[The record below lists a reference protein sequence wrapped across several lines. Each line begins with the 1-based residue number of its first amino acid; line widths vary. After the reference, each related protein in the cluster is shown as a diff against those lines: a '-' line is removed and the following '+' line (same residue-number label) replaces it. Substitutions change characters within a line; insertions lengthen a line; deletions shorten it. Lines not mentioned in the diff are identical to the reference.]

1 MPDGAVAATLPGPI
15 GPYRVEGV
23 LGQGA
28 MSVVY
33 RATDGRDGRP
43 VALKLLRGELLAAAE
58 RNAVLTR
65 FAREAQIG
73 LKLDHPNIVR
83 VHDYG
88 TLDAA
93 QGGAPY
99 LAMELIR
106 GRELKQYLEADRPL
120 SIQQGGT
127 LMAAVL
133 DALAFAHA
141 RNIIHRDIKPA
152 NIVVEDD
159 LTPKLADF
167 GIAQISSSDLTQAGD
182 LLGTPAYMAP
192 EVLRGEKADPRSD
205 LFSAGV
211 VLYYLLAQRRPFS
224 GSVATVM
231 QQILFVEPPPP
242 SHANPDLPSPFDSLI
257 LKALA
262 KTPADRF
269 ASAGEFADAL
279 RRALAIAGTMQAPA
293 PSAELTLFGTEP
305 PDIAPP
311 LDRNALL
318 AALETAL
325 RAIPGQPIDARR
337 LDELLGMLADWQAGG
352 EQATSTGELQ
362 RWQSLLLGAGIE
374 PLTEL
379 IVAAAPAPRAAPAS
393 QRRDWMPLVRLFAAL
408 NRALA
413 GTPAADRARMSA
425 ARIAFDLSGRF
436 FLYSGELNRVLMD
449 GDNPDIQ
456 MLSLDFLRLELLQH
470 ALEELGAEA
479 ELAQSRSAMLMFAV
493 QVIRKVTQILRAC
506 TDGNDG
512 LARFGVAII
521 LANIEELI
529 VMAQRLFETGGQATG
544 GLPQDAVAEFIA
556 AAGRFASLSVE
567 ELRGEVAQ
575 ANMVGGNL
583 AGGGS
588 ADSFAARLR
597 GVGQLYLF
605 ATRLT
610 APDCAPMMH
619 SLSTM
624 LYGLVA
630 GLTADLGNAPV
641 SDTGARARLV
651 ALADMASG
659 LGWSEVERI
668 ALTAL
673 RRWAVAG
680 VTA

>member
-1 MPDGAVAATLPGPI
+1 MPDGSVGGALPGPI

-33 RATDGRDGRP
+33 RATDGRTGQP

-58 RNAVLTR
+58 RNAVLAR
-65 FAREAQIG
+65 FGREAEIG
-73 LKLDHPNIVR
+73 LKLDHRNIVR

-88 TLDAA
+88 VLDAA
-93 QGGAPY
+93 HGGAPY
-99 LAMELIR
+99 LAMELIQ
-106 GRELKQYLEADRPL
+106 GKELKHYLEADTPL
-120 SIQQGGT
+120 STQQGGA

-192 EVLRGEKADPRSD
+192 EVLRGEKADARSD

-242 SHANPDLPSPFDSLI
+242 SHGNPELPPPFDTVI

-262 KTPADRF
+262 KAPADRYG
-269 ASAGEFADAL
+269 SAAEFAEAL
-279 RRALAIAGTMQAPA
+279 RHALAVAGTMRAAPPA
-293 PSAELTLFGTEP
+293 AELTLFNADIP
-305 PDIAPP
+305 AAIAPAR
-311 LDRNALL
+311 DRDAIA

-325 RAIPGQPIDARR
+325 RAIPGQPIDARK
-337 LDELLGMLADWQAGG
+337 LTELLDLLAEWQAGAG
-352 EQATSTGELQ
+352 GDAQ
-362 RWQSLLLGAGIE
+362 RWQSVLLGSGIE

-379 IVAAAPAPRAAPAS
+379 IVSATPAPRAAPAS
-393 QRRDWMPLVRLFAAL
+393 QRRDWMPLVRLFAAM

-456 MLSLDFLRLELLQH
+456 MLSLDFLRLEILQH

-556 AAGRFASLSVE
+556 AAGRFATLSVE
-567 ELRGEVAQ
+567 ELRGEVTT
-575 ANMVGGNL
+575 G
-583 AGGGS
+583 AGTPE
-588 ADSFAARLR
+588 SFGARLR

-610 APDCAPMMH
+610 APDCAPLMH

-641 SDTGARARLV
+641 GDTGARTRLV
-651 ALADMASG
+651 ALAEMASG

-668 ALTAL
+668 AVTAL

-680 VTA
+680 AAA

>member
-1 MPDGAVAATLPGPI
+1 MPDGAVGGVLPGPI

-33 RATDGRDGRP
+33 RATDGRSGLP

-58 RNAVLTR
+58 RNAVLAR
-65 FAREAQIG
+65 FGREAQIG

-99 LAMELIR
+99 LAMELIQ
-106 GRELKQYLEADRPL
+106 GKELKQYLEADTPL
-120 SIQQGGT
+120 SVQQGGA

-141 RNIIHRDIKPA
+141 RNVIHRDIKPA
-152 NIVVEDD
+152 NIVVQDD

-192 EVLRGEKADPRSD
+192 EVLRGEKADARSD

-242 SHANPDLPSPFDSLI
+242 SHGNPELPPPFDTVI

-262 KTPADRF
+262 KAPADRY
-269 ASAGEFADAL
+269 ASAAEFAEAL
-279 RRALAIAGTMQAPA
+279 RHALVVAGTMQAPV
-293 PSAELTLFGTEP
+293 PTAELTLFNAEVP
-305 PDIAPP
+305 AAAP
-311 LDRNALL
+311 LRDRDALA

-325 RAIPGQPIDARR
+325 RAIPGQPLDARK
-337 LDELLGMLADWQAGG
+337 LTELLDMLTDWQAGSG
-352 EQATSTGELQ
+352 GDAQ
-362 RWQSLLLGAGIE
+362 RWQSVLLGAGIE

-379 IVAAAPAPRAAPAS
+379 IVASTPAPRATPAS
-393 QRRDWMPLVRLFAAL
+393 QRRDWMPMVRLFAAMT
-408 NRALA
+408 RALA
-413 GTPAADRARMSA
+413 GTPAADRAKMSA

-456 MLSLDFLRLELLQH
+456 MLSLDFLRLEILQH

-567 ELRGEVAQ
+567 ELRGEVAT
-575 ANMVGGNL
+575 G
-583 AGGGS
+583 AGT
-588 ADSFAARLR
+588 AESFAARLR

-610 APDCAPMMH
+610 APDCAALMH

-641 SDTGARARLV
+641 GDTGARSRLV
-651 ALADMASG
+651 ALAEMASG

-680 VTA
+680 VAA

>member
-1 MPDGAVAATLPGPI
+1 MPDGSVGGVLPGPI

-33 RATDGRDGRP
+33 RATDGRTGQP

-58 RNAVLTR
+58 RNAVLAR
-65 FAREAQIG
+65 FGREAEIG
-73 LKLDHPNIVR
+73 LKLDHRNIVR

-88 TLDAA
+88 MLDAA
-93 QGGAPY
+93 HGGAPY
-99 LAMELIR
+99 LAMELIQ
-106 GRELKQYLEADRPL
+106 GKELKHYLEADTPL
-120 SIQQGGT
+120 SVQQGGA

-152 NIVVEDD
+152 NIVVEAD

-192 EVLRGEKADPRSD
+192 EVLRGEKADARSD

-242 SHANPDLPSPFDSLI
+242 SHGNPELPPPFDSVI
-257 LKALA
+257 LRALA
-262 KTPADRF
+262 KAPADRY
-269 ASAGEFADAL
+269 AGAAEFAEAL
-279 RRALAIAGTMQAPA
+279 RHALAVAGTMGASAPTAEVTLFNAELPATAAPA
-293 PSAELTLFGTEP
+293 R
-305 PDIAPP
+305 
-311 LDRNALL
+311 DRDALA

-325 RAIPGQPIDARR
+325 RAIPGQPIDARK
-337 LDELLGMLADWQAGG
+337 LTELLDLLAEWQAGSG
-352 EQATSTGELQ
+352 GDAQ
-362 RWQSLLLGAGIE
+362 RWQSVLLGAGIE

-379 IVAAAPAPRAAPAS
+379 IVAATPAPRAAPAS
-393 QRRDWMPLVRLFAAL
+393 QRRDWMPLVRLFAAM

-413 GTPAADRARMSA
+413 GTPAADRAKMSA

-456 MLSLDFLRLELLQH
+456 MLSLDFLRLEILQH

-556 AAGRFASLSVE
+556 AAGRFATLSVE
-567 ELRGEVAQ
+567 ELRGEVAT
-575 ANMVGGNL
+575 G
-583 AGGGS
+583 AGTPE
-588 ADSFAARLR
+588 SFGARLR

-610 APDCAPMMH
+610 APDCAPLMH

-641 SDTGARARLV
+641 GDTGARTRLV
-651 ALADMASG
+651 ALAEMASG

-668 ALTAL
+668 AVTAL

-680 VTA
+680 AAV

>member
-1 MPDGAVAATLPGPI
+1 MPDGAVGGVLPGPI

-33 RATDGRDGRP
+33 RATDGRSGQP
-43 VALKLLRGELLAAAE
+43 VALKLLRAELLAAAE
-58 RNAVLTR
+58 RNAVLAR
-65 FAREAQIG
+65 FGREAQIG

-93 QGGAPY
+93 QGDAPY

-106 GRELKQYLEADRPL
+106 GRELKQYLEADTPL
-120 SIQQGGT
+120 SVQQGGA

-141 RNIIHRDIKPA
+141 RNVIHRDIKPA
-152 NIVVEDD
+152 NIVVQED

-192 EVLRGEKADPRSD
+192 EVLRGEKADARSD

-242 SHANPDLPSPFDSLI
+242 SHGNPELPPPFDTVI

-262 KTPADRF
+262 KAPADRY
-269 ASAGEFADAL
+269 ASAAEFAEAL
-279 RRALAIAGTMQAPA
+279 RHALAVAGTMRVAVPT
-293 PSAELTLFGTEP
+293 AEQTLFNAEVPTV
-305 PDIAPP
+305 AP
-311 LDRNALL
+311 LRDRDALA
-318 AALETAL
+318 AALEAAL
-325 RAIPGQPIDARR
+325 RAIPGQPLDARK
-337 LDELLGMLADWQAGG
+337 LTELLDMLADWQAGSG
-352 EQATSTGELQ
+352 GDAQ
-362 RWQSLLLGAGIE
+362 RWQSVLLGAGIE

-379 IVAAAPAPRAAPAS
+379 IVASTPAPRAAPAS
-393 QRRDWMPLVRLFAAL
+393 QRRDWMPMVRLFAAMTRVL
-408 NRALA
+408 G
-413 GTPAADRARMSA
+413 GTPAADRAKMAA

-456 MLSLDFLRLELLQH
+456 MLSLDFLRLEILQH

-567 ELRGEVAQ
+567 ELRGEVAT
-575 ANMVGGNL
+575 G
-583 AGGGS
+583 AGT
-588 ADSFAARLR
+588 AESFAARLR

-610 APDCAPMMH
+610 APDCAALMH

-630 GLTADLGNAPV
+630 GLTAELGNAPV
-641 SDTGARARLV
+641 GDTGARSRLV
-651 ALADMASG
+651 ALAEMASG

-680 VTA
+680 VAA

>member
-1 MPDGAVAATLPGPI
+1 MPDGAVGGALPGPI

-33 RATDGRDGRP
+33 RATDGRSGRP
-43 VALKLLRGELLAAAE
+43 VALKLLRAELLAAAE
-58 RNAVLTR
+58 RNAVLAR
-65 FAREAQIG
+65 FGREAQIG

-88 TLDAA
+88 TLDAGLGEMG
-93 QGGAPY
+93 QGAAPY
-99 LAMELIR
+99 LAMELIQ
-106 GRELKQYLEADRPL
+106 GRELKQYLEADTPL
-120 SIQQGGT
+120 SVQQGGA
-127 LMAAVL
+127 LMASVL

-141 RNIIHRDIKPA
+141 RNVIHRDIKPA
-152 NIVVEDD
+152 NIVVQDD

-192 EVLRGEKADPRSD
+192 EVLRGEKADARSD

-242 SHANPDLPSPFDSLI
+242 SHGNPELPPPFDTVI

-262 KTPADRF
+262 KAPADRY
-269 ASAGEFADAL
+269 ASAAEFAEAL
-279 RRALAIAGTMQAPA
+279 RHALVVAGTMQAAVPT
-293 PSAELTLFGTEP
+293 AELTLFNAEVPTV
-305 PDIAPP
+305 AP
-311 LDRNALL
+311 LRDRDALA

-325 RAIPGQPIDARR
+325 RAIPGQPLDARK
-337 LDELLGMLADWQAGG
+337 LTELLDMLADWQAGSG
-352 EQATSTGELQ
+352 GDIQ
-362 RWQSLLLGAGIE
+362 RWQSVLLGAGIE

-379 IVAAAPAPRAAPAS
+379 IVASTPAPRAAPAS
-393 QRRDWMPLVRLFAAL
+393 QRRDWMPMVRLFAAMT
-408 NRALA
+408 RALA

-456 MLSLDFLRLELLQH
+456 MLSLDFLRLEILQH

-567 ELRGEVAQ
+567 ELRGEVAT
-575 ANMVGGNL
+575 G
-583 AGGGS
+583 AGT
-588 ADSFAARLR
+588 AESFAARLR

-610 APDCAPMMH
+610 APDCAALMH

-641 SDTGARARLV
+641 GDTGARSRLV
-651 ALADMASG
+651 ALADMAGG

-680 VTA
+680 VAA

>member
-1 MPDGAVAATLPGPI
+1 MPDGAVTLALPGPI
-15 GPYRVEGV
+15 GPYRIAGV

-33 RATDGRDGRP
+33 RAVDGRDGAE

-58 RNAVLTR
+58 RDAILTR
-65 FAREAQIG
+65 FGREAQIG
-73 LKLDHPNIVR
+73 MKLDHPNIVR
-83 VHDYG
+83 VRDYG
-88 TLDAA
+88 ALSPAE
-93 QGGAPY
+93 GGAPY
-99 LAMELIR
+99 LAMDLIR
-106 GRELKQYLEADRPL
+106 GNELKHFLDGDRSLNTQEA
-120 SIQQGGT
+120 GT
-127 LMAAVL
+127 VMLAVL
-133 DALAFAHA
+133 DALGFAHA
-141 RNIIHRDIKPA
+141 RNVVHRDIKPA
-152 NIVVEDD
+152 NIVVQDD

-167 GIAQISSSDLTQAGD
+167 GIAQVSSSDLTQSGE

-192 EVLRGEKADPRSD
+192 EVLRGEKADARSD
-205 LFSAGV
+205 LFSAGI

-242 SHANPDLPSPFDSLI
+242 SQGNPDLPPPFDALI

-262 KTPADRF
+262 KAPADRY

-279 RRALAIAGTMQAPA
+279 RRALAVAGTTVRAAQAA
-293 PSAELTLFGTEP
+293 PEATLLNAEASL
-305 PDIAPP
+305 APR
-311 LDRNALL
+311 LDRDAL
-318 AALETAL
+318 AAAVEAAL
-325 RAIPGQPIDARR
+325 RAIPATP
-337 LDELLGMLADWQAGG
+337 LDERSLGHLLAMLRDWPVGQGDD
-352 EQATSTGELQ
+352 S
-362 RWQSLLLGAGIE
+362 RWQSILLGAGVE
-374 PLTEL
+374 PLAEL
-379 IVAAAPAPRAAPAS
+379 IVAATPAPRAVPSA
-393 QRRDWMPLVRLFAAL
+393 QRRDWMPMVRLFAAL
-408 NRALA
+408 IRALA

-436 FLYSGELNRVLMD
+436 FLYSGQLNMVLMD

-456 MLSLDFLRLELLQH
+456 MLSLDFLRLEILQH
-470 ALEELGAEA
+470 ALEELGADA
-479 ELAQSRSAMLMFAV
+479 ELNNSRTAMLMFAV

-529 VMAQRLFETGGQATG
+529 VMAQRLFETGGPAHATG

-556 AAGRFASLSVE
+556 AAGRFATLSVE
-567 ELRGEVAQ
+567 ELRGEVA
-575 ANMVGGNL
+575 

-588 ADSFAARLR
+588 PDSFAARLR

-610 APDCAPMMH
+610 AADCAPLMRG
-619 SLSTM
+619 LSSM

-641 SDTGARARLV
+641 GDTGARPRLV
-651 ALADMASG
+651 ALAEMAGS

-668 ALTAL
+668 AVSAL

-680 VTA
+680 VA

>member
-1 MPDGAVAATLPGPI
+1 MPDGAVGGVLPGPI

-33 RATDGRDGRP
+33 RATDRRSGQP
-43 VALKLLRGELLAAAE
+43 VALKLLRAELLAAAE
-58 RNAVLTR
+58 RNAVLAR
-65 FAREAQIG
+65 FGREAQIG

-93 QGGAPY
+93 QGDAPY
-99 LAMELIR
+99 LAMELIQ
-106 GRELKQYLEADRPL
+106 GKELKQYLEADTPL
-120 SIQQGGT
+120 SVQQGGA

-141 RNIIHRDIKPA
+141 RNVIHRDIKPA
-152 NIVVEDD
+152 NIVVQDD

-192 EVLRGEKADPRSD
+192 EVLRGEKADARSD

-242 SHANPDLPSPFDSLI
+242 SHGNRELPPPFDTVI

-262 KTPADRF
+262 KAPADRY
-269 ASAGEFADAL
+269 ASAAEFAEAL
-279 RRALAIAGTMQAPA
+279 RHALAVAGTMRVAVPT
-293 PSAELTLFGTEP
+293 AEQTLFNAEVPTV
-305 PDIAPP
+305 AP
-311 LDRNALL
+311 LRDRDALA
-318 AALETAL
+318 AALEAAL
-325 RAIPGQPIDARR
+325 RAIPGQPLDARK
-337 LDELLGMLADWQAGG
+337 LTELLDMLADWQAGSG
-352 EQATSTGELQ
+352 GDVQ
-362 RWQSLLLGAGIE
+362 RWQSVLLGAGIE

-379 IVAAAPAPRAAPAS
+379 IVASTPAPRAAPAS
-393 QRRDWMPLVRLFAAL
+393 QRRDWMPMVRLFAAMT
-408 NRALA
+408 RALA
-413 GTPAADRARMSA
+413 GTPAADRAKMSA

-456 MLSLDFLRLELLQH
+456 MLSLDFLRLEILQH

-567 ELRGEVAQ
+567 ELRGEVAT
-575 ANMVGGNL
+575 G
-583 AGGGS
+583 AGT
-588 ADSFAARLR
+588 AESFAARLR

-610 APDCAPMMH
+610 APDCAALMH

-641 SDTGARARLV
+641 GDTGARSRLV
-651 ALADMASG
+651 ALAEMASG

-680 VTA
+680 VAA

>member
-1 MPDGAVAATLPGPI
+1 MPDGSVGGVLPGPI

-33 RATDGRDGRP
+33 RATDGRTGRP

-58 RNAVLTR
+58 RNAVLAR
-65 FAREAQIG
+65 FGREAEIG
-73 LKLDHPNIVR
+73 LKLDHRNIVR

-88 TLDAA
+88 MLDAA
-93 QGGAPY
+93 HGGAPY
-99 LAMELIR
+99 LAMELIQ
-106 GRELKQYLEADRPL
+106 GKELKHYLEADTPL
-120 SIQQGGT
+120 STQQGGA

-152 NIVVEDD
+152 NIVVEED

-192 EVLRGEKADPRSD
+192 EVLRGEKADARSD

-242 SHANPDLPSPFDSLI
+242 SHGNPELPPPFDTVI

-262 KTPADRF
+262 KAPADRYG
-269 ASAGEFADAL
+269 SAAEFAEAL
-279 RRALAIAGTMQAPA
+279 RHALAVAGTMGAAIPA
-293 PSAELTLFGTEP
+293 AELTLFNAEIP
-305 PDIAPP
+305 AAAAPAR
-311 LDRNALL
+311 DRDALA

-325 RAIPGQPIDARR
+325 RAIPGQPIDARK
-337 LDELLGMLADWQAGG
+337 LTELLDMLAEWQAGSG
-352 EQATSTGELQ
+352 GDAQ
-362 RWQSLLLGAGIE
+362 RWQSVLLGAGIE

-379 IVAAAPAPRAAPAS
+379 IVAATPAPRAAPAS
-393 QRRDWMPLVRLFAAL
+393 QRRDWMPLVRLFAAM

-413 GTPAADRARMSA
+413 GTPAADRAKMSA

-456 MLSLDFLRLELLQH
+456 MLSLDFLRLEILQH

-556 AAGRFASLSVE
+556 AAGRFATLSVE
-567 ELRGEVAQ
+567 ELRGEVAT
-575 ANMVGGNL
+575 
-583 AGGGS
+583 GGGT
-588 ADSFAARLR
+588 AESFSARLR

-610 APDCAPMMH
+610 APDCAPLMH

-630 GLTADLGNAPV
+630 GLTANLGNAPV
-641 SDTGARARLV
+641 GDTGARTRLV
-651 ALADMASG
+651 ALAEMASG

-668 ALTAL
+668 AVTAL

-680 VTA
+680 AAA

>member
-1 MPDGAVAATLPGPI
+1 MPDGAVTLALPGPI
-15 GPYRVEGV
+15 GPYRIAGV

-33 RATDGRDGRP
+33 RAVDGRDGAE

-58 RNAVLTR
+58 RDAVLTR
-65 FAREAQIG
+65 FGREAQIG
-73 LKLDHPNIVR
+73 MKLDHPNIVR
-83 VHDYG
+83 VRDYG
-88 TLDAA
+88 ALDAA

-99 LAMELIR
+99 LAMDLIR
-106 GRELKQYLEADRPL
+106 GNELKHFLDGDRSLSTREA
-120 SIQQGGT
+120 GT
-127 LMAAVL
+127 VMLAVL

-141 RNIIHRDIKPA
+141 RNVIHRDIKPA
-152 NIVVEDD
+152 NIVVQDD

-167 GIAQISSSDLTQAGD
+167 GIAQVSSSDLTQTGE

-192 EVLRGEKADPRSD
+192 EVLRGEKADARSD
-205 LFSAGV
+205 LFSAGI

-224 GSVATVM
+224 GSIATVM

-242 SHANPDLPSPFDSLI
+242 SQGNPDLPPPFDALI

-262 KTPADRF
+262 KAPADRY

-279 RRALAIAGTMQAPA
+279 RRALAIAGTTARVAQAA
-293 PSAELTLFGTEP
+293 PEATLLNAETSA
-305 PDIAPP
+305 APR
-311 LDRNALL
+311 LDRESL
-318 AALETAL
+318 AAAVEAAL
-325 RAIPGQPIDARR
+325 RAIPTTP
-337 LDELLGMLADWQAGG
+337 LDERSLGHLLALLRDWPAGQG
-352 EQATSTGELQ
+352 DDS
-362 RWQSLLLGAGIE
+362 RWQSTLLGAGVE
-374 PLTEL
+374 PLAEL
-379 IVAAAPAPRAAPAS
+379 IVAATPAPRALPSA
-393 QRRDWMPLVRLFAAL
+393 QRRDWMPMVRLFAAL
-408 NRALA
+408 TRALA

-436 FLYSGELNRVLMD
+436 FLYSGQLNMVLMD

-456 MLSLDFLRLELLQH
+456 MLSLDFLRLEILQH
-470 ALEELGAEA
+470 ALEELGADA
-479 ELAQSRSAMLMFAV
+479 ELNNSRTAMLMFAV

-529 VMAQRLFETGGQATG
+529 VMAQRLFETGGQAHATG

-556 AAGRFASLSVE
+556 AAGRFATLSVE
-567 ELRGEVAQ
+567 ELRGEVA
-575 ANMVGGNL
+575 

-610 APDCAPMMH
+610 AADCAPLMRG
-619 SLSTM
+619 LSSM

-641 SDTGARARLV
+641 GDTGARPRLV
-651 ALADMASG
+651 ALAEMAGS
-659 LGWSEVERI
+659 LGWTEVERI
-668 ALTAL
+668 AVSAL

-680 VTA
+680 VD

>member
-1 MPDGAVAATLPGPI
+1 MPDGAVGVLPGPI

-33 RATDGRDGRP
+33 RATDGRTGRP

-58 RNAVLTR
+58 RNAVLAR
-65 FAREAQIG
+65 FGREAQIG
-73 LKLDHPNIVR
+73 LKLDHRNIVR

-99 LAMELIR
+99 LAMELIQ
-106 GRELKQYLEADRPL
+106 GRELKQYLEADTPL
-120 SIQQGGT
+120 PVQKGGA

-141 RNIIHRDIKPA
+141 RNVIHRDIKPA

-192 EVLRGEKADPRSD
+192 EVLRGEKADARSD

-242 SHANPDLPSPFDSLI
+242 SHANPDLPPPFDSLI

-262 KTPADRF
+262 KSPADRY
-269 ASAGEFADAL
+269 ASAGEFAEAL
-279 RRALAIAGTMQAPA
+279 RHALAIAGTMRAAVPT
-293 PSAELTLFGTEP
+293 AELTLFNAEVP
-305 PDIAPP
+305 AAAP
-311 LDRNALL
+311 LLRDRDAL
-318 AALETAL
+318 ATALEEAL
-325 RAIPGQPIDARR
+325 RAIPGQPIDARKLTGL
-337 LDELLGMLADWQAGG
+337 LDMLADWQAGSG
-352 EQATSTGELQ
+352 GDAQ
-362 RWQSLLLGAGIE
+362 RWQSVLLGAGIE

-379 IVAAAPAPRAAPAS
+379 IVAATPAPRAAPAS
-393 QRRDWMPLVRLFAAL
+393 QRRDWMPLVRLFAAMT
-408 NRALA
+408 RALA
-413 GTPAADRARMSA
+413 GTPAADRAKMSA

-456 MLSLDFLRLELLQH
+456 MLSLDFLRLEILQH

-544 GLPQDAVAEFIA
+544 GLPQDAVSEFIA
-556 AAGRFASLSVE
+556 AAGRFATLSVE

-575 ANMVGGNL
+575 
-583 AGGGS
+583 GGGT
-588 ADSFAARLR
+588 AESFAARLR
-597 GVGQLYLF
+597 GIGQLYLF

-610 APDCAPMMH
+610 AADCASLMH

-630 GLTADLGNAPV
+630 GLTADLGNAPIG
-641 SDTGARARLV
+641 DTGARTRLV
-651 ALADMASG
+651 ALAEMASG

-668 ALTAL
+668 SVTAL

-680 VTA
+680 VTV

>member
-1 MPDGAVAATLPGPI
+1 MPDGAVTLALPGPI
-15 GPYRVEGV
+15 GPYRIAGV

-33 RATDGRDGRP
+33 RAVDGRDGAE

-58 RNAVLTR
+58 RDAVLTR
-65 FAREAQIG
+65 FGREAQIG
-73 LKLDHPNIVR
+73 MKLDHPNIVR
-83 VHDYG
+83 VRDYG
-88 TLDAA
+88 ALDAA

-99 LAMELIR
+99 LAMDLIR
-106 GRELKQYLEADRPL
+106 GNELKHFLDGDRSLSTREA
-120 SIQQGGT
+120 GT
-127 LMAAVL
+127 VMLAVL

-141 RNIIHRDIKPA
+141 RNVIHRDIKPA
-152 NIVVEDD
+152 NIVVQDD

-167 GIAQISSSDLTQAGD
+167 GIAQVSSSDLTQTGE

-192 EVLRGEKADPRSD
+192 EVLRGEKADARSD
-205 LFSAGV
+205 LFSAGI

-224 GSVATVM
+224 GSIATVM

-242 SHANPDLPSPFDSLI
+242 SQGNPDLPPPFDALI

-262 KTPADRF
+262 KAPADRY

-279 RRALAIAGTMQAPA
+279 RRALAIAGTTARVAQAA
-293 PSAELTLFGTEP
+293 PEATLLNAETSA
-305 PDIAPP
+305 APR
-311 LDRNALL
+311 LDRDTL
-318 AALETAL
+318 AAAVEAAL
-325 RAIPGQPIDARR
+325 RAIPATP
-337 LDELLGMLADWQAGG
+337 LDERSLGHLLALLRDWPAGQG
-352 EQATSTGELQ
+352 DDS
-362 RWQSLLLGAGIE
+362 RWQSILLGAGVE
-374 PLTEL
+374 PLAEL
-379 IVAAAPAPRAAPAS
+379 IVAATPAPRALPSA
-393 QRRDWMPLVRLFAAL
+393 QRRDWMPMVRLFAAL
-408 NRALA
+408 TRALA

-436 FLYSGELNRVLMD
+436 FLYSGQLNMVLMD

-456 MLSLDFLRLELLQH
+456 MLSLDFLRLEILQH
-470 ALEELGAEA
+470 ALEELGADA
-479 ELAQSRSAMLMFAV
+479 ELNNSRTAMLMFAV

-529 VMAQRLFETGGQATG
+529 VMAQRLFETGGQAHATG

-556 AAGRFASLSVE
+556 AAGRFATLSVE
-567 ELRGEVAQ
+567 ELRGEVA
-575 ANMVGGNL
+575 

-610 APDCAPMMH
+610 AADCAPLMRG
-619 SLSTM
+619 LSSM

-641 SDTGARARLV
+641 GDTGARPRLV
-651 ALADMASG
+651 ALAEMAGS
-659 LGWSEVERI
+659 LGWTEVERI
-668 ALTAL
+668 AVSAL

-680 VTA
+680 VD

>member
-1 MPDGAVAATLPGPI
+1 MPDGSVGGALPGPI

-33 RATDGRDGRP
+33 RATDGRTGQP

-58 RNAVLTR
+58 RNAVLAR
-65 FAREAQIG
+65 FGREAEIG
-73 LKLDHPNIVR
+73 LKLDHRNIVR

-88 TLDAA
+88 TLDASH
-93 QGGAPY
+93 GGAPY
-99 LAMELIR
+99 LAMELIQ
-106 GRELKQYLEADRPL
+106 GKELKHYLEADTPL
-120 SIQQGGT
+120 STLQGGA

-152 NIVVEDD
+152 NIVVEAD

-192 EVLRGEKADPRSD
+192 EVLRGEKADARSD

-242 SHANPDLPSPFDSLI
+242 SHGNPELPPPFDTVI

-262 KTPADRF
+262 KAPADRY
-269 ASAGEFADAL
+269 ASAAEFAESLRHAL
-279 RRALAIAGTMQAPA
+279 TVAGTMRAAIPA
-293 PSAELTLFGTEP
+293 AELTLFNA
-305 PDIAPP
+305 DIPAATAPAR
-311 LDRNALL
+311 DRDAIA

-325 RAIPGQPIDARR
+325 RAIPGQPIDARK
-337 LDELLGMLADWQAGG
+337 LTELLDLLAGWQAGAG
-352 EQATSTGELQ
+352 GDAQ
-362 RWQSLLLGAGIE
+362 RWQSVLLGAGIE

-379 IVAAAPAPRAAPAS
+379 IVSAAPAPRAAPAS
-393 QRRDWMPLVRLFAAL
+393 QRRDWMPLVRLFAAM

-456 MLSLDFLRLELLQH
+456 MLSLDFLRLEILQH

-556 AAGRFASLSVE
+556 AAGRFATLSVE
-567 ELRGEVAQ
+567 ELRGEVAT
-575 ANMVGGNL
+575 G
-583 AGGGS
+583 AGT
-588 ADSFAARLR
+588 AESFSARLR

-610 APDCAPMMH
+610 APDCAPLMH

-641 SDTGARARLV
+641 GDTGARTRLV
-651 ALADMASG
+651 ALAEMASG

-668 ALTAL
+668 AVTAL

-680 VTA
+680 AAA

>member
-1 MPDGAVAATLPGPI
+1 MPDGAVGATLPGPI

-33 RATDGRDGRP
+33 RATDSRDGRA
-43 VALKLLRGELLAAAE
+43 VALKLLRAELLAAAE
-58 RNAVLTR
+58 RNAVLAR
-65 FAREAQIG
+65 FGREAQIG
-73 LKLDHPNIVR
+73 LRLDHPNIVR

-88 TLDAA
+88 TLDAG

-99 LAMELIR
+99 LAMELVR
-106 GRELKQYLEADRPL
+106 GRELKHYLEADQTL
-120 SIQQGGT
+120 STPQAGG
-127 LMAAVL
+127 LMLAVL
-133 DALAFAHA
+133 DALGYAHD
-141 RNIIHRDIKPA
+141 RNVIHRDIKPA
-152 NIVVEDD
+152 NIVVQDD

-167 GIAQISSSDLTQAGD
+167 GIAQVSSSDLTQAGD

-192 EVLRGEKADPRSD
+192 ELLRGEKADARSD

-242 SHANPDLPSPFDSLI
+242 SHGNPELPPPFDTVI

-262 KTPADRF
+262 KAPADRYP
-269 ASAGEFADAL
+269 SAAAFADAL
-279 RRALAIAGTMQAPA
+279 RHALAVAGTARVATPA
-293 PSAELTLFGTEP
+293 AERTLFNAGLPAAAPP
-305 PDIAPP
+305 PDR
-311 LDRNALL
+311 DALT
-318 AALETAL
+318 AALESAL
-325 RAIPGQPIDARR
+325 RAIPGQPLDERR
-337 LDELLGMLADWQAGG
+337 LAELLGLLADWQSGQGGDAG
-352 EQATSTGELQ
+352 
-362 RWQSLLLGAGIE
+362 RWQAVILGAGIG
-374 PLTEL
+374 PLTDL
-379 IVAAAPAPRAAPAS
+379 IIAAAPAPRAAPAT

-408 NRALA
+408 GRALA
-413 GTPAADRARMSA
+413 ATPAADPTNIDRARMSA
-425 ARIAFDLSGRF
+425 ARIGFDLSGRF

-456 MLSLDFLRLELLQH
+456 MLSLDFLRLEILQH

-556 AAGRFASLSVE
+556 AAGRFAALSVE
-567 ELRGEVAQ
+567 ELRGEVGQ
-575 ANMVGGNL
+575 GSMTGSMT
-583 AGGGS
+583 GGGS

-610 APDCAPMMH
+610 APDCAPLMH

-641 SDTGARARLV
+641 DDTGARTRLV
-651 ALADMASG
+651 ALAEMASG

-680 VTA
+680 VAA

>member
-1 MPDGAVAATLPGPI
+1 MPDGSVGGVLPGPI

-33 RATDGRDGRP
+33 RATDGRTGQP
-43 VALKLLRGELLAAAE
+43 VALKLLRSELLAAAE
-58 RNAVLTR
+58 RNAVLAR
-65 FAREAQIG
+65 FGREAEIG
-73 LKLDHPNIVR
+73 LKLDHRNIVR

-88 TLDAA
+88 MLDAA
-93 QGGAPY
+93 HGGAPY
-99 LAMELIR
+99 LAMELIQ
-106 GRELKQYLEADRPL
+106 GRELKQYLEADTPL
-120 SIQQGGT
+120 SVQQGGE

-167 GIAQISSSDLTQAGD
+167 GIAHMSSSTSSSDLTQAGD

-192 EVLRGEKADPRSD
+192 EVLRGEKADARSD

-242 SHANPDLPSPFDSLI
+242 SHGNPELPPPFDTMI

-262 KTPADRF
+262 KAPADRY
-269 ASAGEFADAL
+269 ASAAEFAQAL
-279 RRALAIAGTMQAPA
+279 RHALAVAGTMRAA
-293 PSAELTLFGTEP
+293 MPSAELTLFNAELP
-305 PDIAPP
+305 AAAAPAR
-311 LDRNALL
+311 DREALA

-325 RAIPGQPIDARR
+325 RAIPGQPIDARK
-337 LDELLGMLADWQAGG
+337 LTELLDILAEWQAG
-352 EQATSTGELQ
+352 TGGDAQ
-362 RWQSLLLGAGIE
+362 RWQSVLLGAGIE

-379 IVAAAPAPRAAPAS
+379 IVAATPAPRAAPTS
-393 QRRDWMPLVRLFAAL
+393 QRRDWMPLVRLLAAM

-456 MLSLDFLRLELLQH
+456 MLSLDFLRLEILQH

-544 GLPQDAVAEFIA
+544 GLPQDAVAEFIS
-556 AAGRFASLSVE
+556 AAGRFATLSVE

-575 ANMVGGNL
+575 GSL
-583 AGGGS
+583 AGAGT
-588 ADSFAARLR
+588 AESFGARLR

-610 APDCAPMMH
+610 APDCAPLMH

-641 SDTGARARLV
+641 SDTGARTRLV
-651 ALADMASG
+651 ALAEMANG

-668 ALTAL
+668 AVTAL

-680 VTA
+680 AAA

>member
-1 MPDGAVAATLPGPI
+1 MPDGSVAPTLPGPI
-15 GPYRVEGV
+15 GPFRVEGV
-23 LGQGA
+23 LGHGA

-33 RATDGRDGRP
+33 HAVDGRSGAE
-43 VALKLLRGELLAAAE
+43 VALKLLRSELLAAAE
-58 RNAVLTR
+58 RNAVLAR
-65 FAREAQIG
+65 FGREAEIG
-73 LKLDHPNIVR
+73 LKLEHPNIVR

-88 TLDAA
+88 VQDPAR
-93 QGGAPY
+93 GGAPY
-99 LAMELIR
+99 LAMELVR
-106 GRELKQYLEADRPL
+106 GRELKHYLEAGDPL
-120 SIQQGGT
+120 PTQQAGA
-127 LMAAVL
+127 LMLGVL
-133 DALAFAHA
+133 DALGFAHA
-141 RNIIHRDIKPA
+141 RNVIHRDIKPA
-152 NIVVEDD
+152 NIVVQDD

-167 GIAQISSSDLTQAGD
+167 GIAQVSSSDLTQAGD

-192 EVLRGEKADPRSD
+192 EVLRGEKADARSD

-242 SHANPDLPSPFDSLI
+242 SRGNPDLPPPFDTVI

-262 KTPADRF
+262 KAPADRY

-279 RRALAIAGTMQAPA
+279 RRALAVAGTMRAAA
-293 PSAELTLFGTEP
+293 PSADLTWFAAEAPGTP
-305 PDIAPP
+305 A
-311 LDRNALL
+311 LDRNALSVAL
-318 AALETAL
+318 EAALQ
-325 RAIPGQPIDARR
+325 AIPGQPVDERR
-337 LDELLGMLADWQAGG
+337 LAELLGMLKDWQAG
-352 EQATSTGELQ
+352 TGGDLQ
-362 RWQSLLLGAGIE
+362 RWQSVILGAGIE
-374 PLTEL
+374 PLAAL
-379 IVAAAPAPRAAPAS
+379 IVAATPAPRAVPS
-393 QRRDWMPLVRLFAAL
+393 TQRRDWMPLVRLFAAL
-408 NRALA
+408 NRELA
-413 GTPAADRARMSA
+413 GTPAAERARMSA

-456 MLSLDFLRLELLQH
+456 MLSLDFLRLEILQH

-479 ELAQSRSAMLMFAV
+479 ELAQSRNAMLMFAV

-544 GLPQDAVAEFIA
+544 GLPQDAVSDFIA
-556 AAGRFASLSVE
+556 AAGRFATLSVE
-567 ELRGEVAQ
+567 ELRGEVSRGAD
-575 ANMVGGNL
+575 N
-583 AGGGS
+583 AGT
-588 ADSFAARLR
+588 AESFAARLR

-610 APDCAPMMH
+610 APDCAPLMH

-630 GLTADLGNAPV
+630 GLTGDLGNAPV
-641 SDTGARARLV
+641 GDTGARTRLV

-668 ALTAL
+668 AVSAL

-680 VTA
+680 VAA

>member
-1 MPDGAVAATLPGPI
+1 MPDGSVGGVLPGPI

-33 RATDGRDGRP
+33 RATDGRTGQP

-58 RNAVLTR
+58 RNAVLAR
-65 FAREAQIG
+65 FGREAEIG
-73 LKLDHPNIVR
+73 LKLDHRNIVR

-88 TLDAA
+88 MLDAA
-93 QGGAPY
+93 HGGAPY
-99 LAMELIR
+99 LAMELIQ
-106 GRELKQYLEADRPL
+106 GKELKHYLEADTPL
-120 SIQQGGT
+120 STQQGGA

-152 NIVVEDD
+152 NIVVEAD

-192 EVLRGEKADPRSD
+192 EVLRGEKADARSD

-242 SHANPDLPSPFDSLI
+242 SHGNPELPPPFDTVI

-262 KTPADRF
+262 KAPGDRY
-269 ASAGEFADAL
+269 ASAAEFAESL
-279 RRALAIAGTMQAPA
+279 RHALAVAGTMRSAVPAAERTLFNADLPAANAPA
-293 PSAELTLFGTEP
+293 R
-305 PDIAPP
+305 
-311 LDRNALL
+311 DRDALA

-325 RAIPGQPIDARR
+325 RAIPGQPIDARK
-337 LDELLGMLADWQAGG
+337 LTELLDLLAEWQAGSG
-352 EQATSTGELQ
+352 GDAQ
-362 RWQSLLLGAGIE
+362 RWQSVLLGAGIE

-379 IVAAAPAPRAAPAS
+379 VVAATPAPRAAPAS
-393 QRRDWMPLVRLFAAL
+393 QRRDWMPLVRLFAAM

-413 GTPAADRARMSA
+413 GTPAADRAKMSA

-456 MLSLDFLRLELLQH
+456 MLSLDFLRLEILQH

-556 AAGRFASLSVE
+556 AAGRFATLSVE
-567 ELRGEVAQ
+567 ELRGEVAT
-575 ANMVGGNL
+575 G
-583 AGGGS
+583 AGTPE
-588 ADSFAARLR
+588 SFSARLR

-610 APDCAPMMH
+610 APDCAPLMH

-641 SDTGARARLV
+641 GDTGARTRLV
-651 ALADMASG
+651 ALAEMASG

-668 ALTAL
+668 AVTAL

-680 VTA
+680 AAA

>member
-1 MPDGAVAATLPGPI
+1 MPDGAVGGVPPGPI

-33 RATDGRDGRP
+33 RATDGRSGQP

-58 RNAVLTR
+58 RNAVLAR
-65 FAREAQIG
+65 FGREAQIG

-99 LAMELIR
+99 LAMELIQ
-106 GRELKQYLEADRPL
+106 GKELKQYLEADTPL
-120 SIQQGGT
+120 SVQQGGA

-141 RNIIHRDIKPA
+141 RNVIHRDIKPA
-152 NIVVEDD
+152 NIVVQDD

-192 EVLRGEKADPRSD
+192 EVLRGEKADARSD

-242 SHANPDLPSPFDSLI
+242 SHGNPALPPPFDTVI

-262 KTPADRF
+262 KAPADRY
-269 ASAGEFADAL
+269 ASAAEFAEAL
-279 RRALAIAGTMQAPA
+279 RHALVVAGTMQAAVPT
-293 PSAELTLFGTEP
+293 AELTLFNAEVPTV
-305 PDIAPP
+305 AP
-311 LDRNALL
+311 LRDRDAL
-318 AALETAL
+318 ATALETAL
-325 RAIPGQPIDARR
+325 RAIPGQPLDARK
-337 LDELLGMLADWQAGG
+337 LTELLDMLADWQAGSG
-352 EQATSTGELQ
+352 GDAQ

-374 PLTEL
+374 PLAEL
-379 IVAAAPAPRAAPAS
+379 IVASTPAPRAAPAS
-393 QRRDWMPLVRLFAAL
+393 QRRDWMPMVRLFAAMT
-408 NRALA
+408 RALA
-413 GTPAADRARMSA
+413 GTPAADRAKMSA

-456 MLSLDFLRLELLQH
+456 MLSLDFLRLEILQH

-567 ELRGEVAQ
+567 ELRGEVAT
-575 ANMVGGNL
+575 G
-583 AGGGS
+583 AGTPE
-588 ADSFAARLR
+588 SFAARLR

-610 APDCAPMMH
+610 APDCAALMH

-641 SDTGARARLV
+641 SDTGARSRLV
-651 ALADMASG
+651 ALAEMASG

-680 VTA
+680 VAA

>member
-1 MPDGAVAATLPGPI
+1 MPDGAVGGVLPGPI

-33 RATDGRDGRP
+33 RATDGRTGQP

-58 RNAVLTR
+58 RNAVLAR
-65 FAREAQIG
+65 FGREAQIG
-73 LKLDHPNIVR
+73 LKLDHRNIVR

-88 TLDAA
+88 TLDAG

-99 LAMELIR
+99 LAMELIQ
-106 GRELKQYLEADRPL
+106 GRELKQYLEADTPL
-120 SIQQGGT
+120 PVQQGGA

-141 RNIIHRDIKPA
+141 RNVIHRDIKPA

-192 EVLRGEKADPRSD
+192 EVLRGEKADARSD

-242 SHANPDLPSPFDSLI
+242 SHANPDLPPPFDSLI

-262 KTPADRF
+262 KSPADRY
-269 ASAGEFADAL
+269 ASAGEFAEAL
-279 RRALAIAGTMQAPA
+279 RHALAVAGTMRAAAPT
-293 PSAELTLFGTEP
+293 AELTLFNAEIP
-305 PDIAPP
+305 AAAAP
-311 LDRNALL
+311 LRDRDAL
-318 AALETAL
+318 ASALETAL
-325 RAIPGQPIDARR
+325 RAIPGQPIDARKLTGL
-337 LDELLGMLADWQAGG
+337 LDILADWQAGSG
-352 EQATSTGELQ
+352 GDAQ
-362 RWQSLLLGAGIE
+362 RWQSVLLGAGIE

-379 IVAAAPAPRAAPAS
+379 IVAATPAPRAAPAS
-393 QRRDWMPLVRLFAAL
+393 QRRDWMPVVRLFAAMT
-408 NRALA
+408 RALA

-456 MLSLDFLRLELLQH
+456 MLSLDFLRLEILQH

-544 GLPQDAVAEFIA
+544 GLPQDAVSEFIA
-556 AAGRFASLSVE
+556 AAGRFATLSVE

-575 ANMVGGNL
+575 
-583 AGGGS
+583 GS
-588 ADSFAARLR
+588 GTAESFAARLR
-597 GVGQLYLF
+597 GIGQLYLF

-610 APDCAPMMH
+610 APDCASLMH

-641 SDTGARARLV
+641 GDTGARTRLV
-651 ALADMASG
+651 ALAEMASG

-680 VTA
+680 VAA

>member
-1 MPDGAVAATLPGPI
+1 MPDGSVGGALPGPI

-33 RATDGRDGRP
+33 RATDGRTGQP

-58 RNAVLTR
+58 RNAVLAR
-65 FAREAQIG
+65 FGREAEIG
-73 LKLDHPNIVR
+73 LKLDHRNIVR

-88 TLDAA
+88 MLDAA
-93 QGGAPY
+93 HGGAPY
-99 LAMELIR
+99 LAMELIQ
-106 GRELKQYLEADRPL
+106 GKELKQYLEADTPL
-120 SIQQGGT
+120 SVQQGGE

-192 EVLRGEKADPRSD
+192 EVLRGEKADARSD

-242 SHANPDLPSPFDSLI
+242 SHGNPELPPPFDTVI

-262 KTPADRF
+262 KTPADRY
-269 ASAGEFADAL
+269 ASAAEFAEAL
-279 RRALAIAGTMQAPA
+279 RHALAVAGTMRAA
-293 PSAELTLFGTEP
+293 IPSAELTLFNAELP
-305 PDIAPP
+305 AAAAPAR
-311 LDRNALL
+311 DRDALA
-318 AALETAL
+318 AALEAAL
-325 RAIPGQPIDARR
+325 RAIPGQPLDARK
-337 LDELLGMLADWQAGG
+337 LTELLDLLAEWQAGAG
-352 EQATSTGELQ
+352 GDAQ
-362 RWQSLLLGAGIE
+362 RWQSVLVGAGIE

-379 IVAAAPAPRAAPAS
+379 IVAATPAPRAAPVS
-393 QRRDWMPLVRLFAAL
+393 QRRDWMPLVRLFAAM

-413 GTPAADRARMSA
+413 GTPAADRAKMSA

-456 MLSLDFLRLELLQH
+456 MLSLDFLRLEILQH

-556 AAGRFASLSVE
+556 AAGRFATLSVE

-575 ANMVGGNL
+575 GNP
-583 AGGGS
+583 AG
-588 ADSFAARLR
+588 AAESFGARLR

-605 ATRLT
+605 ASRLT
-610 APDCAPMMH
+610 APDCAPLMH

-641 SDTGARARLV
+641 GDTGARTRLV
-651 ALADMASG
+651 ALAEMASG

-668 ALTAL
+668 AVTAL

-680 VTA
+680 AAA

>member
-1 MPDGAVAATLPGPI
+1 MPDGAVGGALPGPI

-33 RATDGRDGRP
+33 RATDGRSGRP
-43 VALKLLRGELLAAAE
+43 VALKLLRAELLAAAE
-58 RNAVLTR
+58 RNAVLAR
-65 FAREAQIG
+65 FGREAQIG

-88 TLDAA
+88 TLDAGLGEMG
-93 QGGAPY
+93 QGAAPY
-99 LAMELIR
+99 LAMELIQ
-106 GRELKQYLEADRPL
+106 GRELKQYLEADTPL
-120 SIQQGGT
+120 SVQQGGA
-127 LMAAVL
+127 LMASVL

-141 RNIIHRDIKPA
+141 RNVIHRDIKPA
-152 NIVVEDD
+152 NIVVQDD

-192 EVLRGEKADPRSD
+192 EVLRGEKADARSD

-242 SHANPDLPSPFDSLI
+242 SHGNPELPPPFDTVI

-262 KTPADRF
+262 KAPADRY
-269 ASAGEFADAL
+269 ASAAEFAEAL
-279 RRALAIAGTMQAPA
+279 RHALVVAGTMQAAVPT
-293 PSAELTLFGTEP
+293 AELTLFNAEVPTV
-305 PDIAPP
+305 AP
-311 LDRNALL
+311 LRDRDALA

-325 RAIPGQPIDARR
+325 RAIPGQPLDARK
-337 LDELLGMLADWQAGG
+337 LTELLDMLADWQAGSSG
-352 EQATSTGELQ
+352 DIQ
-362 RWQSLLLGAGIE
+362 RWQSVLLGAGIE

-379 IVAAAPAPRAAPAS
+379 IVASTPAPRAAPAS
-393 QRRDWMPLVRLFAAL
+393 QRRDWMPMVRLFAAMT
-408 NRALA
+408 RALA

-456 MLSLDFLRLELLQH
+456 MLSLDFLRLEILQH

-567 ELRGEVAQ
+567 ELRGEVAT
-575 ANMVGGNL
+575 G
-583 AGGGS
+583 AGT
-588 ADSFAARLR
+588 AESFAARLR

-610 APDCAPMMH
+610 APDCAALMH

-641 SDTGARARLV
+641 GDTGARSRLV
-651 ALADMASG
+651 ALADMAGG

-680 VTA
+680 VAA

>member
-1 MPDGAVAATLPGPI
+1 MPDGSVGGALPGPI

-33 RATDGRDGRP
+33 RATDGRTGQP

-58 RNAVLTR
+58 RNAVLAR
-65 FAREAQIG
+65 FRREAEIG
-73 LKLDHPNIVR
+73 LKLDHRNIVR

-88 TLDAA
+88 MLDAA
-93 QGGAPY
+93 HGGAPY
-99 LAMELIR
+99 LAMELIQ
-106 GRELKQYLEADRPL
+106 GRELKQYLEADTPL
-120 SIQQGGT
+120 SVQQGGE

-152 NIVVEDD
+152 NIVVEAD

-192 EVLRGEKADPRSD
+192 EVLRGEKADARSD

-242 SHANPDLPSPFDSLI
+242 SHGNPELPPPFDTMI

-262 KTPADRF
+262 KAPADRY
-269 ASAGEFADAL
+269 ASAAEFAQAL
-279 RRALAIAGTMQAPA
+279 RHALAVAGTMRTAM
-293 PSAELTLFGTEP
+293 PSAELTMFNAELP
-305 PDIAPP
+305 AAAAPAR
-311 LDRNALL
+311 DRGALA

-325 RAIPGQPIDARR
+325 RAIPGQPIDARK
-337 LDELLGMLADWQAGG
+337 LTGLIDILAEWQAG
-352 EQATSTGELQ
+352 TGGDAQ
-362 RWQSLLLGAGIE
+362 RWQSVLLDAGIE

-379 IVAAAPAPRAAPAS
+379 IVAATPAPRAAPAS
-393 QRRDWMPLVRLFAAL
+393 QRRDWMPLVRLFAAM

-413 GTPAADRARMSA
+413 GTPAADRAKMSA

-456 MLSLDFLRLELLQH
+456 MLSLDFLRLEILQH

-556 AAGRFASLSVE
+556 AAGRFATLSVE
-567 ELRGEVAQ
+567 ELRGEVAT
-575 ANMVGGNL
+575 G
-583 AGGGS
+583 AGTP
-588 ADSFAARLR
+588 DSFSARLR

-610 APDCAPMMH
+610 APDCAPLMH
-619 SLSTM
+619 SLSTL

-641 SDTGARARLV
+641 GDTGARTRLV
-651 ALADMASG
+651 ALAEMASG

-680 VTA
+680 AAA

>member
-1 MPDGAVAATLPGPI
+1 MPDGAVGGVLPGPI

-33 RATDGRDGRP
+33 RATDGRSGQP

-58 RNAVLTR
+58 RNAVLAR
-65 FAREAQIG
+65 FGREAQIG

-88 TLDAA
+88 TMDAA

-99 LAMELIR
+99 LAMELIQ
-106 GRELKQYLEADRPL
+106 GRELKQYLEADTPL
-120 SIQQGGT
+120 SVQQGGA

-141 RNIIHRDIKPA
+141 RNVIHRDIKPA
-152 NIVVEDD
+152 NIVVQDD

-192 EVLRGEKADPRSD
+192 EVLRGEKADARSD

-242 SHANPDLPSPFDSLI
+242 SHSNPELPPPFDTVI

-262 KTPADRF
+262 KAPADRY
-269 ASAGEFADAL
+269 ASAAEFAEAL
-279 RRALAIAGTMQAPA
+279 RHALAVAGTMQAAVP
-293 PSAELTLFGTEP
+293 PAELTLLNAELP
-305 PDIAPP
+305 AVAP
-311 LDRNALL
+311 LRDRDALA
-318 AALETAL
+318 AALEAAL
-325 RAIPGQPIDARR
+325 RAIPDQPLDARR
-337 LDELLGMLADWQAGG
+337 LTELLDMLADWQAGSG
-352 EQATSTGELQ
+352 GDVQ
-362 RWQSLLLGAGIE
+362 RWQSVLLGAGIE

-379 IVAAAPAPRAAPAS
+379 IVASTPAPRAAPAS
-393 QRRDWMPLVRLFAAL
+393 QRRDWMPMVRLFAAMT
-408 NRALA
+408 RALA
-413 GTPAADRARMSA
+413 GTPAADRAKMSA

-456 MLSLDFLRLELLQH
+456 MLSLDFLRLEILQH

-567 ELRGEVAQ
+567 ELRGEVATR
-575 ANMVGGNL
+575 GGT
-583 AGGGS
+583 AE
-588 ADSFAARLR
+588 SFAARLR

-610 APDCAPMMH
+610 APDCAALMH

-624 LYGLVA
+624 LYDLVA

-641 SDTGARARLV
+641 GDTGARSRLV
-651 ALADMASG
+651 ALAEMASG

-673 RRWAVAG
+673 RRWAMAG
-680 VTA
+680 VPA

>member
-1 MPDGAVAATLPGPI
+1 MPDGAVGGVLPGPI

-33 RATDGRDGRP
+33 RATDGRSGRP
-43 VALKLLRGELLAAAE
+43 VALKLLRAELLAAAE
-58 RNAVLTR
+58 RNAVLAR
-65 FAREAQIG
+65 FGREAQIG

-88 TLDAA
+88 TLDAGLGEA
-93 QGGAPY
+93 GQGAAPY
-99 LAMELIR
+99 LAMELIQ
-106 GRELKQYLEADRPL
+106 GRELKQYLEADTPL
-120 SIQQGGT
+120 SVQQGGA
-127 LMAAVL
+127 LMASVL

-141 RNIIHRDIKPA
+141 RNVIHRDIKPA
-152 NIVVEDD
+152 NIVVQDD

-192 EVLRGEKADPRSD
+192 EVLRGEKADARSD

-242 SHANPDLPSPFDSLI
+242 SHGNPELPPPFDTVI

-262 KTPADRF
+262 KAPADRY
-269 ASAGEFADAL
+269 ASAAEFAEAL
-279 RRALAIAGTMQAPA
+279 RHALVVAGTMQAAVPT
-293 PSAELTLFGTEP
+293 AELTLFNAEVPTV
-305 PDIAPP
+305 AP
-311 LDRNALL
+311 LRDRDALA

-325 RAIPGQPIDARR
+325 RAIPGQPLDARK
-337 LDELLGMLADWQAGG
+337 LTELLDMLADWQAGSG
-352 EQATSTGELQ
+352 GDVQ
-362 RWQSLLLGAGIE
+362 RWQSILLGDGVE

-379 IVAAAPAPRAAPAS
+379 IVASTPAPRAAPAS
-393 QRRDWMPLVRLFAAL
+393 QRRDWMPMVRLFAAMT
-408 NRALA
+408 RALA

-456 MLSLDFLRLELLQH
+456 MLSLDFLRLEILQH

-567 ELRGEVAQ
+567 ELRGEVAT
-575 ANMVGGNL
+575 G
-583 AGGGS
+583 AGT
-588 ADSFAARLR
+588 AESFAARLR

-610 APDCAPMMH
+610 APDCAALMH

-641 SDTGARARLV
+641 GDTGARSRLV
-651 ALADMASG
+651 ALAEMASG

-680 VTA
+680 VAA

>member
-1 MPDGAVAATLPGPI
+1 MTQPLPAPI
-15 GPYRVEGV
+15 GPYRIDGV

-33 RATDGRDGRP
+33 RATDRRDGRE
-43 VALKLLRGELLAAAE
+43 VALKLLRAELLAAAE

-65 FAREAQIG
+65 FRREADIG
-73 LKLDHPNIVR
+73 MRLIHPNIVR
-83 VHDYG
+83 VHDHG
-88 TLDAA
+88 TQDAA

-99 LAMELIR
+99 LAMDLIR
-106 GRELKQYLEADRPL
+106 GVELKSFVDGDRSLSTAEAGAVMVAVLEA
-120 SIQQGGT
+120 
-127 LMAAVL
+127 L
-133 DALAFAHA
+133 DFAHA
-141 RNIIHRDIKPA
+141 RGIVHRDIKPA
-152 NIVVEDD
+152 NIVVEPD

-167 GIAQISSSDLTQAGD
+167 GIAQVSSSDLTQAGE

-192 EVLRGEKADPRSD
+192 EVLRGESADGRSD
-205 LFSAGV
+205 LFSTGV

-242 SHANPDLPSPFDSLI
+242 SHGNPDLPPPFDTVI

-262 KTPADRF
+262 KAPAERYP
-269 ASAGEFADAL
+269 SAGAFADAL
-279 RRALAIAGTMQAPA
+279 RRALAVAGPMTVTRATAEATTINTAATA
-293 PSAELTLFGTEP
+293 PS
-305 PDIAPP
+305 
-311 LDRNALL
+311 LDRNALT
-318 AALETAL
+318 AALDAAL
-325 RAIPGQPIDARR
+325 REIPATPLDERR
-337 LDELLGMLADWQAGG
+337 LGTLLDILRDWQTGQGG
-352 EQATSTGELQ
+352 DPA
-362 RWQSLLLGAGIE
+362 RWQSVLLSAGIE

-379 IVAAAPAPRAAPAS
+379 IVAATPAPRAVPTS

-413 GTPAADRARMSA
+413 GTPAGDRARMSA

-436 FLYSGELNRVLMD
+436 FLYSGELNRAMMD

-456 MLSLDFLRLELLQH
+456 TLSLDFLRLEILQH

-479 ELAQSRSAMLMFAV
+479 ELHNSRNAMLMFAV

-529 VMAQRLFETGGQATG
+529 VMAQRLFETSGDPHMAGGGPG
-544 GLPQDAVAEFIA
+544 GVPRDAVADFIA
-556 AAGRFASLSVE
+556 AAGRFAALSVE
-567 ELRGEVAQ
+567 ELRGEVA
-575 ANMVGGNL
+575 MG
-583 AGGGS
+583 AGAGS

-610 APDCAPMMH
+610 AVDCAALMH
-619 SLSTM
+619 SLSNT

-630 GLTADLGNAPV
+630 SLTADLGNAPL
-641 SDTGARARLV
+641 SDTGARARLI
-651 ALADMASG
+651 ALAEMAG
-659 LGWSEVERI
+659 ELGWAEVERI

-673 RRWAVAG
+673 RRWAIAG
-680 VTA
+680 I

>member
-1 MPDGAVAATLPGPI
+1 MPDGAVGVLHPDSI

-33 RATDGRDGRP
+33 RATDGRTGLP

-58 RNAVLTR
+58 HDAVLAR
-65 FAREAQIG
+65 FGREARIG

-83 VHDYG
+83 VHDHG
-88 TLDAA
+88 TLDVMPGRAL
-93 QGGAPY
+93 GGAPY
-99 LAMELIR
+99 LAMELVR
-106 GRELKQYLEADRPL
+106 GRELKQHLDSDTPL
-120 SIQQGGT
+120 TVRQGGA

-141 RNIIHRDIKPA
+141 QGVIHRDIKPA
-152 NIVVEDD
+152 NILVQED

-167 GIAQISSSDLTQAGD
+167 GIAQIAASDLTQTGD

-192 EVLRGEKADPRSD
+192 EILRGEKADARSD

-211 VLYYLLAQRRPFS
+211 VLYCLLARRRPFS

-242 SHANPDLPSPFDSLI
+242 SHGNPDLPAPFDRVI

-262 KTPADRF
+262 KAPADRY
-269 ASAGEFADAL
+269 ACAGEFAEAL
-279 RRALAIAGTMQAPA
+279 RRALAAADSGRAGTPA
-293 PSAELTLFGTEP
+293 AELTLVTANRP
-305 PDIAPP
+305 AAASAR
-311 LDRNALL
+311 DR
-318 AALETAL
+318 AALAVALEAAL
-325 RAIPGQPIDARR
+325 RAIPGQPLDARR
-337 LDELLGMLADWQAGG
+337 LGELLDLLEGWETGHGG
-352 EQATSTGELQ
+352 DVR
-362 RWQSLLLGAGIE
+362 RWQSVILDAGLE
-374 PLTEL
+374 PLAGL
-379 IVAAAPAPRAAPAS
+379 ITAATPAPRAAAANL
-393 QRRDWMPLVRLFAAL
+393 RRDWMPLVRLFAAL
-408 NRALA
+408 SRALSRALTRAPVGTA
-413 GTPAADRARMSA
+413 GAERARMAA

-456 MLSLDFLRLELLQH
+456 MLSLDFLRLEILQH

-479 ELAQSRSAMLMFAV
+479 ELAQSRGAMLMFAV

-556 AAGRFASLSVE
+556 AAGRFATLSVE
-567 ELRGEVAQ
+567 ELRGEIA
-575 ANMVGGNL
+575 
-583 AGGGS
+583 AGGAGT
-588 ADSFAARLR
+588 AESFAARLR
-597 GVGQLYLF
+597 GLGQLYLF
-605 ATRLT
+605 ASRLT
-610 APDCAPMMH
+610 APDCAASMH

-624 LYGLVA
+624 LHDLVTGLA
-630 GLTADLGNAPV
+630 GDLGNAPV
-641 SDTGARARLV
+641 SDTGARARLT
-651 ALADMASG
+651 ALAEMAGG

-673 RRWAVAG
+673 RRWAMAG
-680 VTA
+680 VAA

>member
-1 MPDGAVAATLPGPI
+1 MPDGAVGGVLPGPI

-33 RATDGRDGRP
+33 RATDGRSGQP

-65 FAREAQIG
+65 FGREAQIG

-99 LAMELIR
+99 LAMELIQ
-106 GRELKQYLEADRPL
+106 GKELKQYLEADTPL
-120 SIQQGGT
+120 SVQQGGA

-141 RNIIHRDIKPA
+141 RNVIHRDIKPA
-152 NIVVEDD
+152 NIVVQDD

-192 EVLRGEKADPRSD
+192 EVLRGEKADARSD

-242 SHANPDLPSPFDSLI
+242 SHGNPELPPPFDTVI

-262 KTPADRF
+262 KAPADRY
-269 ASAGEFADAL
+269 ASAAEFAGAL
-279 RRALAIAGTMQAPA
+279 RHALVVTGTMRAAPT
-293 PSAELTLFGTEP
+293 AELTLFNAEVPTV
-305 PDIAPP
+305 APMR
-311 LDRNALL
+311 DRDAL
-318 AALETAL
+318 AVALETAL
-325 RAIPGQPIDARR
+325 RAIPGQPLDARK
-337 LDELLGMLADWQAGG
+337 LTELLDMLADWQAGSG
-352 EQATSTGELQ
+352 GDVQ
-362 RWQSLLLGAGIE
+362 RWHSVLLGAGIE

-379 IVAAAPAPRAAPAS
+379 IVASTPAPRAAPAS
-393 QRRDWMPLVRLFAAL
+393 QRRDWMPMVRLFAAMT
-408 NRALA
+408 RALA
-413 GTPAADRARMSA
+413 GTPAADRAKMSA

-456 MLSLDFLRLELLQH
+456 MLSLDFLRLEILQH

-529 VMAQRLFETGGQATG
+529 VMAQRLFETGGHATG

-567 ELRGEVAQ
+567 ELRGEVAT
-575 ANMVGGNL
+575 G
-583 AGGGS
+583 AGT
-588 ADSFAARLR
+588 AESFAARLR

-605 ATRLT
+605 TTRLT
-610 APDCAPMMH
+610 APDCATLMH

-641 SDTGARARLV
+641 GDAGARSRLV
-651 ALADMASG
+651 ALAEMASG

-680 VTA
+680 VAA